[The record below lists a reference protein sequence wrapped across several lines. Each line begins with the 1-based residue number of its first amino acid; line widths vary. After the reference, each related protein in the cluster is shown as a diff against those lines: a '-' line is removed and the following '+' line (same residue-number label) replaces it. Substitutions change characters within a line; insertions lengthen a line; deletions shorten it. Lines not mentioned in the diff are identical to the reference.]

1 MWLSCSAFFAKH
13 PQWMCP
19 VGLGEHLDP
28 QGNFVRYAH
37 AKEWYTVLVK
47 GFKPHLHGL
56 FYRLIGIASVYVS
69 KLYPTSQL
77 SHGEN
82 SPHRSGLPG
91 QADRVTRLGG
101 IPHLTCERDQEKKKD
116 CMDRLNTPPG
126 RGTSP
131 A

>member
-1 MWLSCSAFFAKH
+1 
-13 PQWMCP
+13 MCP

-69 KLYPTSQL
+69 KLYPDFYLGL
-77 SHGEN
+77 SDGTVNGE
-82 SPHRSGLPG
+82 
-91 QADRVTRLGG
+91 
-101 IPHLTCERDQEKKKD
+101 IC
-116 CMDRLNTPPG
+116 
-126 RGTSP
+126 
-131 A
+131 